1 LSNFITEI
9 KIGKVRHLE
18 NIDIKLGN
26 EKKHL
31 ILTGKNGSGK
41 TSVLEEL
48 NKYFNYYISNCFS
61 SENKPVDE
69 KKYRFE
75 RRKAFKHNK
84 NCFPIFQDNNL
95 IKNGSFVYAFFSA
108 KRIMN
113 VVKPKGVNKIISST
127 NDLKLNQ
134 VFLQYIVNL
143 KAEKSFARDDNDFE
157 VADKIDNWFN
167 KFENILKKIFQDK
180 TLKIVFDRKEYNFYI
195 HKKNREPFDFNGLSA
210 GYSAIIDIITELIL
224 KIENTKL
231 KSFDCEGIV
240 LIDEV
245 ENHLHVELQKNI
257 LPLLTNFFPNIQFI
271 VTTHSPFVLSS
282 LSNSVIYDLEK
293 QLRVEDLSG
302 YSYDSLIESYFDSDK
317 YSKEVKEKIEI
328 FEKLAD
334 RDDLTDNEKDEYYKL
349 KKYFDSLPT
358 FMSDELAVKL
368 NEIKLRTMFKAG

>member
-1 LSNFITEI
+1 MKNFITEI

-41 TSVLEEL
+41 TSLLKNIHEL
-48 NKYFNYYISNCFS
+48 LLSNFYRKPIEYILGLHIIYSNEILYDFYNK
-61 SENKPVDE
+61 D
-69 KKYRFE
+69 KKF
-75 RRKAFKHNK
+75 
-84 NCFPIFQDNNL
+84 I
-95 IKNGSFVYAFFSA
+95 YAFFKAPRTINNIDKSTHA
-108 KRIMN
+108 E
-113 VVKPKGVNKIISST
+113 KIIFPKEKT
-127 NDLKLNQ
+127 AKLNKLFIRYM
-134 VFLQYIVNL
+134 VGL
-143 KAEKSFARDDNDFE
+143 KIERAFAKDDGELELVETLDRWF
-157 VADKIDNWFN
+157 DN
-167 KFENILKKIFQDK
+167 FENILRKIFNDNSLA
-180 TLKIVFDRKEYNFYI
+180 LKFDRNPFSYNFRVEI
-195 HKKNREPFDFNGLSA
+195 DGKEPFDFYTMSA
-210 GYSAIIDIITELIL
+210 GYSAIMDIVTELIL
-224 KIENTKL
+224 KIENTKS

-245 ENHLHVELQKNI
+245 DNHLHVELQKNI

-282 LSNSVIYDLEK
+282 LSNSVVYDLEK

-334 RDDLTDNEKDEYYKL
+334 RDDLTDNAKDEYYKL

-368 NEIKLRTMFKAG
+368 NEIKLRNMFKAT